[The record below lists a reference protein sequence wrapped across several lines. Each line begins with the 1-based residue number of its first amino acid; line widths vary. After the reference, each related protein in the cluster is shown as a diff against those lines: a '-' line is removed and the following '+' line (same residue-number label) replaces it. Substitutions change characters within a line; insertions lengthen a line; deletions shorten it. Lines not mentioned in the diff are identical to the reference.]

1 MFKAFCGVSCLVFG
15 RGACVNWTLVL
26 DLSFERFVSFYNT
39 RTIMIYRP
47 QAIAFQQVLQ
57 GTEALIVCE
66 LIEREKK
73 TLMRLR

>member
-1 MFKAFCGVSCLVFG
+1 
-15 RGACVNWTLVL
+15 
-26 DLSFERFVSFYNT
+26 
-39 RTIMIYRP
+39 MIYRP